1 MRKDLMILLIVLT
14 FIGCESRNQLEIEFE
29 NHLPTT
35 DRILLQK
42 IVKSYDRLIDTE
54 YNGIADEFFSRVE
67 SNSPILNIK
76 SKQEYCELVKMFDE
90 STLEYKRQNM
100 KYDSVYISEQ
110 GNIIRIEQQEDIAKD
125 ELQLDEEI
133 EIFPNNLT
141 IEEQIEEIKEKG
153 YWRFISS
160 SSFTSALSKISDSK
174 IEIEE
179 YIDVKDVVGYINPQ
193 RMASSIIKNEIDEE
207 NYFIK
212 RIIAIELF
220 IKQIRKEYGC

>member
-42 IVKSYDRLIDTE
+42 IVKSYDKLIGTE

-90 STLEYKRQNM
+90 STLEYTR
-100 KYDSVYISEQ
+100 KYY
-110 GNIIRIEQQEDIAKD
+110 
-125 ELQLDEEI
+125 
-133 EIFPNNLT
+133 
-141 IEEQIEEIKEKG
+141 
-153 YWRFISS
+153 
-160 SSFTSALSKISDSK
+160 
-174 IEIEE
+174 
-179 YIDVKDVVGYINPQ
+179 
-193 RMASSIIKNEIDEE
+193 KN
-207 NYFIK
+207 
-212 RIIAIELF
+212 
-220 IKQIRKEYGC
+220 